1 MIAKFDSYRK
11 FETPMLYVCAP
22 GCTYSNGMLTNTSG
36 ILIDVSDIEIIPNF
50 NATSQLNF
58 RCYKVKRDDTEANT
72 HFFSLYNSLRN
83 RRLIY
88 AQDIGFFMITNVEDG
103 YDGKVTY
110 KDISAESCEA
120 ELRTKNIPYIE
131 DGTYK
136 FSTGNPSEPGML
148 EMLIKYSPLWMI
160 GDVDSV
166 VAERYRTFEEVD
178 LTKNILGFMLDDLQ
192 DAYECIFVFDI
203 INRVVSVYDQA
214 NYVHETN
221 IHITKED
228 FINSLNVTESSDD
241 LYTALAVTGDG
252 DLSINA
258 VNPIG
263 TNVIY
268 NFDYYLDWMSSGLK
282 AKVQA
287 WQDMV
292 DGYSDSYYALQLSRF
307 ADLTSLSAKQSELD
321 QLDTQLTMYKRCR
334 ENIVAEASDEDIAA
348 YNSVIVSV
356 GGVEIP
362 ENMGYLWVM
371 YADDAYGT
379 HITTDPYN
387 KNYIGIAWD
396 KRSNVAS
403 MNPSDYTWF
412 LYRSGQSFPRTV
424 GNSTKYTWVVFA
436 DSTMSGMSNNP
447 DEKVYMGVS
456 IDNESSTKSSSYSD
470 YTWSLISKTGTGISE
485 VLATILDMIDT
496 TQTAYDAKY
505 AEVSALNDGL
515 ETKAAQV
522 SAIQASCS
530 MAEFF
535 TTSELEELSNYIIE
549 GTYTDD
555 YVTVTDNMTYA
566 QIFEQMKTLYDR
578 GVTQLHKVSYPTQ
591 EFTIDVE
598 NFIFVK
604 EFEAWSEELETGCLI
619 NVEVDDNDIALL
631 FLTSFEVN
639 YEDKKLSMTFGNRYN
654 RDDPKALFNKFLGNI
669 SKTANTLSYIR
680 DTIYPIKSGQF
691 NAMKEALETSRTL
704 TKNSV
709 LSSSNEQ
716 VTIDDTG
723 YTGRRLLADGSIDPK
738 QIKINGRN
746 IVFTDDAWE
755 TCKTAIGEI
764 VLGDGVTA
772 YGINAEIIMGN
783 IIYGN
788 QLHIIDSN
796 GNDMFQVTE
805 DEIMIRVGDA
815 YAKQEDTISGV
826 DVMYCRANSS
836 LVCNVSTIT
845 VDWSTV
851 APAWVSGEYVWQKTV
866 TTYDDGSEV
875 ESAPTCLTG
884 ATGQNGRGIS
894 SSVVKYAVSQN
905 GVNHPTNESDWSSAI
920 PTYGEG
926 DFLWTRTVITY
937 TDNSTSISYSVSR
950 DGINGDNNA
959 VIYLYKRSAT
969 AVSIDWSNTLT
980 YNFST
985 HSLSSVPS
993 GWSTSVPSGI
1003 ETLYMTAA
1011 TAHSNTGTDTIPST
1025 EWSAPVAIASNG
1037 INSATVF
1044 LYQRAANS
1052 SLITKPTSN
1061 LTYTF
1066 SSGTLSGSLGNWT
1079 QDIPSSDGN
1088 PCFVIQATATSI
1100 SDTDTITK
1108 TEWGNIRELVS
1119 DGVGISGTEVTYKVS
1134 TSGSTPPSSGWSTT
1148 FPTTLQEGEYLWT
1161 RTVTSY
1167 TDGNTSTVYSVSRDG
1182 ITGRGISGV
1191 ANKYQVSTSSSTPPT
1206 TWQTSV
1212 PNLTTTNKYLWN
1224 YEIISYDDG
1233 TTSET
1238 EKRVIGVYGD
1248 QGIQGI
1254 GISSITEYYLASPLS
1269 SGVTTSTSGWTTTVQ
1284 TVTAT
1289 NKYLWNYEVV
1299 TYTNDN
1305 NFTSE
1310 PVIIGTFSNGIVSS
1324 TVVYTT
1330 SDSGTDAPSTG
1341 WQTSIPAVSEGR
1353 YLWTKHTIT
1362 YSNGDTST
1370 SYSVSRS
1377 PINGTNAAIVY
1388 LYKRASTQPSI
1399 NWSNKLVYSF
1409 SQNKLTTLPSGW
1421 YDSIPSGTDPIYMT
1435 AATASSNT
1443 TSVQI
1448 DYTEWATPIMI
1459 AQNGDDGYNSAVV
1472 RLYQRAQSASSLTK
1486 PSGTLTYTFANG
1498 AISGSL
1504 GNWSRTIP
1512 ATNGNPC
1519 FVIQAMAIS
1528 TGSTDTISS
1537 SEWSDITKFIED
1549 GANGSDGRG
1558 ISNVVN
1564 YYAVSTSSSTA
1575 PTSWSTT
1582 VPTMTS
1588 TKKYLWN
1595 YEVISYDDGS
1605 ANTETDKRIIGVYG
1619 DTGAAGKGISSIVEY
1634 YLASAS
1640 SSGVTTSTS
1649 GWTTTVQTVTA
1660 TKKYLWNYEVVNYT
1674 SGSPFTSTPVII
1686 GMFSNGITSSSVQY
1700 ATSSSGS
1707 VVPET
1712 GWSPTFP
1719 SSIQDGYY
1727 LWTCT
1732 TTEYY
1737 DGTASI
1743 SYSVSHNATNG
1754 NNTAIVYLYKR
1765 SSSAATVNWTNS
1777 LTYNFTTKSL
1787 SSVPSGWSTSIPSGT
1802 NPIYVT
1808 AATASSNENTV
1819 SIAYTEWATPVV
1831 LAQNGSNGSKAATVF
1846 LYQRA
1851 ADEFSVTAPATT
1863 LTYTFSSGTLS
1874 GTLGNWSQ
1882 SIPTSNGNPCYVIQ
1896 ATAIGTGTTD
1906 TISSSEWSSVRKLV
1920 ADGIDGTSGRGISN
1934 IVNYYAVSTSGSTA
1948 PTSWNATVP
1957 TLTTTNKYLWNYEVI
1972 SYDDGSTPT
1981 ETAKRVIGVYGDT
1994 GGTGNGISSIT
2005 EYYLATASS
2014 TGVTTST
2021 SGWTTTA
2028 QAVTS
2033 TKQYLWNYEVVEY
2046 TNGNSF
2052 TSTPVI
2058 IGMFSNSI
2066 TSSTPSYNHS
2076 TNGKTP
2082 PTSGWQSSI
2091 PTLAEGEYLW
2101 TRCVTTYSDGTSSTV
2116 YSVSHNATN
2125 GLNNAIVY
2133 LYKRSSSAVFVD
2145 WNTTLTYNFSAKTL
2159 TSIPTGWSATVP
2171 SGSDPIYVTAAT
2183 ASSNTNTATI
2193 AYTAFSTPVILAQNG
2208 ATGSSGSNA
2217 ATVFLYQRS
2226 ADVSS
2231 LTKPSGTLTYT
2242 FATGTISGTLGNW
2255 SQVMPSSNGNPCY
2268 VIQATAI
2275 STSATDTILS
2285 SEWSNITKLVEDGVD
2300 GNGIT
2305 TAVVYYAVSSN
2316 GSTPPSASPPDGDWI
2331 DTFPSS
2337 LADGQ
2342 YLWTCTVTTYSD
2354 SSTTRS
2360 YSVSRN
2366 GINGNHTAVV
2376 YLYKRSSSAPTVNWT
2391 SSLTYDFTTNSLRST
2406 PSGWSATIP
2415 SGSNPIYM
2423 TAATASSSSTT
2434 DSIAYTEWATPVLIA
2449 QNGADGQPGSSGA
2462 NSATVFL
2469 YQRASS
2475 SSGLTKP
2482 TTALTYTFATGVL
2495 SGTLGDWSQTIPSTD
2510 GNPCFVIQATAVNT
2524 AATDSIAA
2532 SEWSD
2537 IKELVAD
2544 GADGET
2550 GNGVE
2555 TSTVT
2560 YAVSENGDTPPT
2572 TGWSDVFPG
2581 TVTEGHYLWTR
2592 TILTYTNGDTSISYS
2607 VSASGVGI
2615 ESIEE
2620 EYYMSSSDTTL
2631 SDGAWTTTPPSWING
2646 YYIWTRSHIYWT
2658 NGNETTTTPVL
2669 NKTLNELNATIGEC
2683 TTEIEVNKQGIQQNT
2698 EYYNDLY
2705 GKVTKINA
2713 YIQTGVL
2720 SYDEDGRATYGVK
2733 IGENLSSTDAYIV
2746 SGATALSAGWLSAS
2760 NGGTALAPS
2769 ESVIYIVKTSGSYYG
2784 KSYKW
2789 NGSAYEEADSEGTLS
2804 SIFTSSELG
2813 FYDTGE
2819 KTAYFSNKYLNVRTV
2834 RTNRILLSSDVMT
2847 DTSTNNWQIGV
2858 DNGFY
2863 LKWIGST

>member
-58 RCYKVKRDDTEANT
+58 RCYKVKRDDAEANT

-424 GNSTKYTWVVFA
+424 GDSTKYTWVVFA
-436 DSTMSGMSNNP
+436 DSTMSGMSNNS

-619 NVEVDDNDIALL
+619 NVEVDDNDVALL

-788 QLHIIDSN
+788 QLHIIDAN

-1108 TEWGNIRELVS
+1108 TEWSNIRELVS

-1191 ANKYQVSTSSSTPPT
+1191 ANKYQVSTSSGTPPT

-1212 PNLTTTNKYLWN
+1212 PNLTATNKYLWN

-1330 SDSGTDAPSTG
+1330 SDIGTDAPSTG

-1377 PINGTNAAIVY
+1377 PINGTNTAIVY

-1459 AQNGDDGYNSAVV
+1459 AQNGDNGYNSAV
-1472 RLYQRAQSASSLTK
+1472 
-1486 PSGTLTYTFANG
+1486 
-1498 AISGSL
+1498 
-1504 GNWSRTIP
+1504 
-1512 ATNGNPC
+1512 
-1519 FVIQAMAIS
+1519 
-1528 TGSTDTISS
+1528 
-1537 SEWSDITKFIED
+1537 
-1549 GANGSDGRG
+1549 
-1558 ISNVVN
+1558 
-1564 YYAVSTSSSTA
+1564 
-1575 PTSWSTT
+1575 
-1582 VPTMTS
+1582 
-1588 TKKYLWN
+1588 
-1595 YEVISYDDGS
+1595 
-1605 ANTETDKRIIGVYG
+1605 
-1619 DTGAAGKGISSIVEY
+1619 
-1634 YLASAS
+1634 
-1640 SSGVTTSTS
+1640 
-1649 GWTTTVQTVTA
+1649 
-1660 TKKYLWNYEVVNYT
+1660 
-1674 SGSPFTSTPVII
+1674 
-1686 GMFSNGITSSSVQY
+1686 
-1700 ATSSSGS
+1700 
-1707 VVPET
+1707 
-1712 GWSPTFP
+1712 
-1719 SSIQDGYY
+1719 
-1727 LWTCT
+1727 
-1732 TTEYY
+1732 
-1737 DGTASI
+1737 
-1743 SYSVSHNATNG
+1743 
-1754 NNTAIVYLYKR
+1754 
-1765 SSSAATVNWTNS
+1765 
-1777 LTYNFTTKSL
+1777 
-1787 SSVPSGWSTSIPSGT
+1787 
-1802 NPIYVT
+1802 
-1808 AATASSNENTV
+1808 
-1819 SIAYTEWATPVV
+1819 
-1831 LAQNGSNGSKAATVF
+1831 
-1846 LYQRA
+1846 
-1851 ADEFSVTAPATT
+1851 
-1863 LTYTFSSGTLS
+1863 
-1874 GTLGNWSQ
+1874 
-1882 SIPTSNGNPCYVIQ
+1882 
-1896 ATAIGTGTTD
+1896 
-1906 TISSSEWSSVRKLV
+1906 
-1920 ADGIDGTSGRGISN
+1920 
-1934 IVNYYAVSTSGSTA
+1934 
-1948 PTSWNATVP
+1948 
-1957 TLTTTNKYLWNYEVI
+1957 
-1972 SYDDGSTPT
+1972 
-1981 ETAKRVIGVYGDT
+1981 
-1994 GGTGNGISSIT
+1994 
-2005 EYYLATASS
+2005 
-2014 TGVTTST
+2014 
-2021 SGWTTTA
+2021 
-2028 QAVTS
+2028 
-2033 TKQYLWNYEVVEY
+2033 
-2046 TNGNSF
+2046 
-2052 TSTPVI
+2052 
-2058 IGMFSNSI
+2058 
-2066 TSSTPSYNHS
+2066 
-2076 TNGKTP
+2076 
-2082 PTSGWQSSI
+2082 
-2091 PTLAEGEYLW
+2091 
-2101 TRCVTTYSDGTSSTV
+2101 
-2116 YSVSHNATN
+2116 
-2125 GLNNAIVY
+2125 
-2133 LYKRSSSAVFVD
+2133 
-2145 WNTTLTYNFSAKTL
+2145 
-2159 TSIPTGWSATVP
+2159 
-2171 SGSDPIYVTAAT
+2171 
-2183 ASSNTNTATI
+2183 
-2193 AYTAFSTPVILAQNG
+2193 
-2208 ATGSSGSNA
+2208 
-2217 ATVFLYQRS
+2217 VFLYQRS

-2354 SSTTRS
+2354 SSATRS

-2376 YLYKRSSSAPTVNWT
+2376 YLYKRSTSAPTVNWT

-2560 YAVSENGDTPPT
+2560 YAVSENGDTPPI

-2581 TVTEGHYLWTR
+2581 TVTEGYYLWTR

-2631 SDGAWTTTPPSWING
+2631 SDGAWTTTPPSWVSG
-2646 YYIWTRSHIYWT
+2646 YYIWTRSHVYWT
-2658 NGNETTTTPVL
+2658 NGNETTTNPVL

-2760 NGGTALAPS
+2760 NGGTALVPS

-2834 RTNRILLSSDVMT
+2834 RTNRVLLSSDVMT